1 MNSDNKDN
9 IANNLADA
17 VQVIKT
23 AILQSQELSARRVN
37 ADLLALYYS
46 IGGYISQESR
56 KQRCGSGAIASI
68 SEQLQ
73 KELPGLRGFGES
85 SIKNMRQ
92 FYEYWCE
99 FIIRQPM
106 AGELQGDNIQSSIIR
121 QPSAGELQMATVSE
135 LPVVPLNFV
144 PSTFDIPT
152 AHDFLSISFSH
163 HMEILNKTSTLEE
176 RLFYIHNAATYKWDK
191 YKLRELLKQGLF
203 HHQSKMP
210 NNFLLTMPKRAQAL
224 KAMSMFKDEYLMDY
238 INVEELGA
246 RDASDVDERIVEQ
259 TIVQNVKNF
268 IMMFGKDFT
277 FVGNQYHLEK
287 FGKDHFIDLLFYN
300 RELTC
305 LVAVELKLGEF
316 KSIYLGQLQTYLQ
329 LLDDEVRKPNEN
341 PSIGIILCQDAEK
354 SYVEYVIQRYDSPMG
369 VATYKTSADM
379 PDKLRK
385 ALPSVDALKE
395 LMQSEKC
402 VKNNTQY

>member
-9 IANNLADA
+9 NANSIIPSLANA
-17 VQVIKT
+17 VQIIKT
-23 AILQSQELSARRVN
+23 AILQSQELSVRRVN

-56 KQRCGSGAIASI
+56 KQQWGSGAIASI

-73 KELPGLRGFGES
+73 KELPGLRGFGET

-99 FIIRQPM
+99 YIIRQPL
-106 AGELQGDNIQSSIIR
+106 AGELQSDSNQSNTNR
-121 QPSAGELQMATVSE
+121 QPTADELQMTTVSE
-135 LPVVPLNFV
+135 LSIAPLKFV

-152 AHDFLSISFSH
+152 AHDFLSISFTH
-163 HMEILNKTSTLEE
+163 HIEILNKTSTLEE
-176 RLFYIHNAATYKWDK
+176 CLFYIHNTATYKWDK
-191 YKLRELLKQGLF
+191 YKLRELLKQDLF
-203 HHQSKMP
+203 HHQSEMP
-210 NNFLLTMPKRAQAL
+210 NNFLMTIPKRAQAL
-224 KAMSMFKDEYLMDY
+224 KAISMFKDEYLMDY

-246 RDASDVDERIVEQ
+246 RDASDVDERVVEQ

-268 IMMFGKDFT
+268 IMMFGRDFA

-287 FGKDHFIDLLFYN
+287 FGKSHFIDLLFYN
-300 RELTC
+300 RELAC

-316 KSIYLGQLQTYLQ
+316 KPIYLGQLQTYLQ
-329 LLDDEVRKPNEN
+329 LLDDEVKKPNEN

-379 PDKLRK
+379 PDRLRK

-395 LMQSEKC
+395 LMQGEK
-402 VKNNTQY
+402 

>member
-9 IANNLADA
+9 NANSIIPSLANA
-17 VQVIKT
+17 VQIIKT
-23 AILQSQELSARRVN
+23 AILQSQELSVRRVN

-56 KQRCGSGAIASI
+56 KQQWGSGAIASI

-73 KELPGLRGFGES
+73 KELPGLRGFGET

-99 FIIRQPM
+99 YIIRQPL
-106 AGELQGDNIQSSIIR
+106 AGELQSDSNQSNTNR
-121 QPSAGELQMATVSE
+121 QPSADELQMTTVSE
-135 LPVVPLNFV
+135 LSIAPLKFV

-152 AHDFLSISFSH
+152 AHDFLSISFTH
-163 HMEILNKTSTLEE
+163 HIEILNKTSTLEE
-176 RLFYIHNAATYKWDK
+176 CLFYIHNTATYKWDK
-191 YKLRELLKQGLF
+191 YKLRELLKQDLF
-203 HHQSKMP
+203 HHQSEMP
-210 NNFLLTMPKRAQAL
+210 NNFLMTIPKRAQAL
-224 KAMSMFKDEYLMDY
+224 KAISMFKDEYLMDY

-246 RDASDVDERIVEQ
+246 RDASDVDERVVEQ

-268 IMMFGKDFT
+268 IMMFGRDFA

-287 FGKDHFIDLLFYN
+287 FGKSHFIDLLFYN
-300 RELTC
+300 RELAC

-316 KSIYLGQLQTYLQ
+316 KPIYLGQLQTYLQ
-329 LLDDEVRKPNEN
+329 LLDDEVKKPNEN

-379 PDKLRK
+379 PDRLRK

-395 LMQSEKC
+395 LMQGEK
-402 VKNNTQY
+402 

>member
-9 IANNLADA
+9 NANSIIPSLANA
-17 VQVIKT
+17 VQIIKT
-23 AILQSQELSARRVN
+23 AILQSQELSVRRVN

-56 KQRCGSGAIASI
+56 KQQWGSGAIASI

-73 KELPGLRGFGES
+73 KELPGLRGFGET

-99 FIIRQPM
+99 YIIRQPL
-106 AGELQGDNIQSSIIR
+106 AGELQSDSNQSNTNR
-121 QPSAGELQMATVSE
+121 QPTADELQMTTVSE
-135 LPVVPLNFV
+135 LSIAPLKFV

-152 AHDFLSISFSH
+152 AHDFLSISFTH
-163 HMEILNKTSTLEE
+163 HIEILNKTSTLEE
-176 RLFYIHNAATYKWDK
+176 CLFYIHNTATYKWDK
-191 YKLRELLKQGLF
+191 YKLRELLKQDLF
-203 HHQSKMP
+203 HHQSEMP
-210 NNFLLTMPKRAQAL
+210 NNFLMTIPKRAQAL
-224 KAMSMFKDEYLMDY
+224 KAISMFKDEYLMDY

-246 RDASDVDERIVEQ
+246 RDASDVDERVVEQ

-268 IMMFGKDFT
+268 IMMFGRDFA

-287 FGKDHFIDLLFYN
+287 FGKSHFIDLLFYN
-300 RELTC
+300 RELAC

-329 LLDDEVRKPNEN
+329 LLDDEVKKPNEN

-379 PDKLRK
+379 PDRLRK

-395 LMQSEKC
+395 LMQGEK
-402 VKNNTQY
+402 

>member
-1 MNSDNKDN
+1 MKSDDKD
-9 IANNLADA
+9 ISMPNLANA

-23 AILQSQELSARRVN
+23 VILQSQELSARRVN

-46 IGGYISQESR
+46 IGGYISQESH
-56 KQRCGSGAIASI
+56 KQQWGSGAIASI
-68 SEQLQ
+68 SKQLQ
-73 KELPGLRGFGES
+73 KELPGLRGFGET
-85 SIKNMRQ
+85 SIKNMRI
-92 FYEYWCE
+92 FYEQWYK
-99 FIIRQPM
+99 FIIRQPL
-106 AGELQGDNIQSSIIR
+106 ADELQNNNTHSNIIR
-121 QPSAGELQMATVSE
+121 QPSADELQMTTVSE
-135 LPVVPLNFV
+135 LPIASLNFV

-152 AHDFLSISFSH
+152 AHDFLSISFTH
-163 HMEILNKTSTLEE
+163 HMEILNKTSTLGE

-191 YKLRELLKQGLF
+191 YKLRELLKQDLF
-203 HHQSKMP
+203 HHQSEMP
-210 NNFLLTMPKRAQAL
+210 NNFLLTMPKRARAL

-246 RDASDVDERIVEQ
+246 RDVSDVDERVLEQ
-259 TIVQNVKNF
+259 NIVQNVKNF

-316 KSIYLGQLQTYLQ
+316 KPIYLGQLQTYLQ
-329 LLDDEVRKPNEN
+329 LLDDEVKKPNEN
-341 PSIGIILCQDAEK
+341 PSIGIILCQDADK

-379 PDKLRK
+379 PDRLRK
-385 ALPSVDALKE
+385 ALPSVDALKG
-395 LMQSEKC
+395 LMRSEK
-402 VKNNTQY
+402 

>member
-1 MNSDNKDN
+1 M
-9 IANNLADA
+9 
-17 VQVIKT
+17 
-23 AILQSQELSARRVN
+23 
-37 ADLLALYYS
+37 
-46 IGGYISQESR
+46 
-56 KQRCGSGAIASI
+56 
-68 SEQLQ
+68 
-73 KELPGLRGFGES
+73 RGFGET

-99 FIIRQPM
+99 YIIRQPL
-106 AGELQGDNIQSSIIR
+106 AGELQSDSNQSNTNR
-121 QPSAGELQMATVSE
+121 QPTADELQMTTVSE
-135 LPVVPLNFV
+135 LSIAPLKFV

-152 AHDFLSISFSH
+152 AHDFLSISFTH
-163 HMEILNKTSTLEE
+163 HIEILNKTSTLEE
-176 RLFYIHNAATYKWDK
+176 CLFYIHNTATYKWDK
-191 YKLRELLKQGLF
+191 YKLRELLKQDLF
-203 HHQSKMP
+203 HHQSEMP
-210 NNFLLTMPKRAQAL
+210 NNFLMTIPKRAQAL
-224 KAMSMFKDEYLMDY
+224 KAISMFKDEYLMDY

-246 RDASDVDERIVEQ
+246 RDASDVDERVVEQ

-268 IMMFGKDFT
+268 IMMFGRDFA

-287 FGKDHFIDLLFYN
+287 FGKSHFIDLLFYN
-300 RELTC
+300 RELAC

-329 LLDDEVRKPNEN
+329 LLDDEVKKPNEN

-379 PDKLRK
+379 PDRLRK

-395 LMQSEKC
+395 LMQGEK
-402 VKNNTQY
+402 

>member
-1 MNSDNKDN
+1 M
-9 IANNLADA
+9 ADE
-17 VQVIKT
+17 
-23 AILQSQELSARRVN
+23 LQS
-37 ADLLALYYS
+37 
-46 IGGYISQESR
+46 
-56 KQRCGSGAIASI
+56 
-68 SEQLQ
+68 
-73 KELPGLRGFGES
+73 
-85 SIKNMRQ
+85 
-92 FYEYWCE
+92 
-99 FIIRQPM
+99 
-106 AGELQGDNIQSSIIR
+106 DNIQNGIIR
-121 QPSAGELQMATVSE
+121 QPSADELQLMPVAE
-135 LPVVPLNFV
+135 LPIVPLNFV

-152 AHDFLSISFSH
+152 AHDFLSISFTH

-176 RLFYIHNAATYKWDK
+176 RLFYIHNAASYKWDK
-191 YKLRELLKQGLF
+191 YKLRELLKQDLF
-203 HHQSKMP
+203 HHKSEMP

-246 RDASDVDERIVEQ
+246 RDASDVDERVLEQ

-287 FGKDHFIDLLFYN
+287 FGKDHFVDLLFYN

-316 KSIYLGQLQTYLQ
+316 KPIYLGQLQTYLQ
-329 LLDDEVRKPNEN
+329 LLDDEVKKPNEN
-341 PSIGIILCQDAEK
+341 PSIGIILCQDADK

-379 PDKLRK
+379 PDRLRK
-385 ALPSVDALKE
+385 SLPSIDALKE
-395 LMQSEKC
+395 LMQ
-402 VKNNTQY
+402 NNK

>member
-1 MNSDNKDN
+1 MP
-9 IANNLADA
+9 NLANA

-23 AILQSQELSARRVN
+23 AILHSQELSARRVN

-56 KQRCGSGAIASI
+56 KQQWGSGAIASI

-73 KELPGLRGFGES
+73 KELPGLRGFGET
-85 SIKNMRQ
+85 SIKNMRI
-92 FYEYWCE
+92 FYEQWYK

-106 AGELQGDNIQSSIIR
+106 ADELQSDNIQNGIIR
-121 QPSAGELQMATVSE
+121 QPSADELQLMPVAE
-135 LPVVPLNFV
+135 LPIVPLNFV

-152 AHDFLSISFSH
+152 AHDFLSISFTH

-176 RLFYIHNAATYKWDK
+176 RLFYIHNAASYKWDK
-191 YKLRELLKQGLF
+191 YKLRELLKQDLF
-203 HHQSKMP
+203 HHKSEMP

-246 RDASDVDERIVEQ
+246 RDASDVDERVLEQ

-287 FGKDHFIDLLFYN
+287 FGKDHFVDLLFYN

-316 KSIYLGQLQTYLQ
+316 KPIYLGQLQTYLQ
-329 LLDDEVRKPNEN
+329 LLDDEVKKPNEN
-341 PSIGIILCQDAEK
+341 PSIGIILCQDADK

-379 PDKLRK
+379 PDRLRK
-385 ALPSVDALKE
+385 SLPSIDALKE
-395 LMQSEKC
+395 LMQ
-402 VKNNTQY
+402 NNK